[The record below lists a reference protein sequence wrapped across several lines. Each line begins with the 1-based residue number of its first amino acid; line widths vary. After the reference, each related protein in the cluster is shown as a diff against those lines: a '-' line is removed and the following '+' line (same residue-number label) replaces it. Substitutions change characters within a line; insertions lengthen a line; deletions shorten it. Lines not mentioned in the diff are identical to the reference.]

1 MKHCHQ
7 FLAGLALVMPTALG
21 HAQPYPSKPIR
32 LIVPNAPA
40 GLADI
45 SARLVAA
52 KLTEA
57 LGQQVIVDNRVGAGG
72 TIGTAMA
79 VKAAPDGYTLL
90 AVFDS
95 HAANPHLF
103 RKIDYD
109 TLADLAPISL
119 LVRGPL
125 LLAVHPKLN
134 VKTVQDLV
142 QLAKTKPGALNFAT
156 VGPGSPARMLM
167 ELLKLEARIDVTN
180 VPYKGA
186 GPAVNDL
193 VTGQVDAMFAAVPTL
208 NGFVKAGR
216 LHAIAVT
223 SEKRSPAVPGVPT
236 MNETFPGFA
245 AESWVGL
252 LAPAK
257 TPREII
263 ARLNS
268 EVVRILAQSELK
280 ARFAEL
286 GYETVGSSP
295 AQFDRWIRVE
305 TERWG
310 KVIREQK
317 ITIE

>member
-1 MKHCHQ
+1 MKHRQH
-7 FLAGLALVMPTALG
+7 FAAGLALVISAALA

-57 LGQQVIVDNRVGAGG
+57 LGQQVVVDNRVGAGG

-95 HAANPHLF
+95 HATNPHLF
-103 RKIDYD
+103 KNIDYD

-125 LLAVHPKLN
+125 LLAVNPKLN

-142 QLAKTKPGALNFAT
+142 QLAKAKPGALNFAT

-186 GPAVNDL
+186 GLAVNDL

-223 SEKRSPAVPGVPT
+223 SEKRSSAVSGVPT
-236 MNETFPGFA
+236 MNETFPGFT

-252 LAPAK
+252 LAPAR

-268 EVVRILAQSELK
+268 EVIKILAQPELK
-280 ARFAEL
+280 TRFAEL
-286 GYETVGSSP
+286 GYETVGSTP

-317 ITIE
+317 IAIE